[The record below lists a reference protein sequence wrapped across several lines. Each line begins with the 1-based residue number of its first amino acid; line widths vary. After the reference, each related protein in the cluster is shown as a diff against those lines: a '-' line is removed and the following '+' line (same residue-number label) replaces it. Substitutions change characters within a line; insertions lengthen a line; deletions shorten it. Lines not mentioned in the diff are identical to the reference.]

1 MRTTIIRA
9 VLLPLT
15 LAPALAV
22 PACATTG
29 AGTPQAD
36 PDIAHDAAL
45 APFAGLAGR
54 WRAPSGTGIIEE
66 IWLPPEGRNMTGALR
81 RLDAEGNAVLL
92 ELLTLTAEPD
102 GVRFR
107 LRHMNG
113 AMTPWPSEADGP
125 MVALATGGDGGVLA
139 FRPEARGRSTVG
151 MVYDISVPDRLT
163 VTLTFEGGEGGR
175 EPLVI
180 PFERVK

>member
-1 MRTTIIRA
+1 MRHSAAISA
-9 VLLPLT
+9 LLT
-15 LAPALAV
+15 LTLVTALGI
-22 PACATTG
+22 PGCATTG
-29 AGTPQAD
+29 SGTVEA
-36 PDIAHDAAL
+36 AHDPAL
-45 APFAGLAGR
+45 TPFAGLTGR

-66 IWLPPEGRNMTGALR
+66 VWLPPEGRNMTAALR
-81 RLDAEGNAVLL
+81 RIDAEGNATLL

-107 LRHMNG
+107 LRHMDG

-125 MVALATGGDGGVLA
+125 MVALATGSDGGVLA
-139 FRPEARGRSTVG
+139 FRSEARARQTVG

-163 VTLTFEGGEGGR
+163 VTLNFEGGEGGEGGR

>member
-1 MRTTIIRA
+1 MRHAA
-9 VLLPLT
+9 VQSLLAAL
-15 LAPALAV
+15 LLVPALAAPGCV
-22 PACATTG
+22 S
-29 AGTPQAD
+29 TPDRTIQA
-36 PDIAHDAAL
+36 AHDPAL
-45 APFAGLAGR
+45 TPFAGLTGR

-66 IWLPPEGRNMTGALR
+66 IWLPPEGRNMTAALR
-81 RLDAEGNAVLL
+81 RVDAEGNATLL

-107 LRHMNG
+107 LRHMDG

-125 MVALATGGDGGVLA
+125 MVALATGSDAGVLA
-139 FRPEARGRSTVG
+139 FRSEARARQTVG

-180 PFERVK
+180 PFVRVK

>member
-1 MRTTIIRA
+1 MPHPAATA
-9 VLLPLT
+9 VLLALT
-15 LAPALAV
+15 LALTLAA
-22 PACATTG
+22 PGCATTG
-29 AGTPQAD
+29 VKAVET
-36 PDIAHDAAL
+36 AHDPAL
-45 APFAGLAGR
+45 TPFAGLTGR

-66 IWLPPEGRNMTGALR
+66 VWLPPEGRNMTAALR
-81 RLDAEGNAVLL
+81 RIDAEGHATLL

-107 LRHMNG
+107 LRHMDG

-125 MVALATGGDGGVLA
+125 MVALATGSEGGVLA
-139 FRPEARGRSTVG
+139 FRSEARARQTVG

-163 VTLTFEGGEGGR
+163 VTLTFDGGEGGR

>member
-1 MRTTIIRA
+1 MRSILARSGLI
-9 VLLPLT
+9 VLT
-15 LAPALAV
+15 LAPALLA
-22 PACATTG
+22 PGCATI
-29 AGTPQAD
+29 AGGTAEA
-36 PDIAHDAAL
+36 AHDSAL
-45 APFAGLAGR
+45 APFAGLTGR

-66 IWLPPEGRNMTGALR
+66 VWLPPEGRNMTAALR
-81 RLDAEGNAVLL
+81 RLDAEGNATLL

-107 LRHMNG
+107 LRHFNG

-125 MVALATGGDGGVLA
+125 MVALATGSDGGVLA
-139 FRPEARGRSTVG
+139 FRSEARARQTVG

-163 VTLTFEGGEGGR
+163 VTLTFEGGR

-180 PFERVK
+180 PFERVR